1 MMAITAKAAKKLR
14 GVFLDEE
21 VTIYLKDMNVVT
33 VDEHAGEMRISAM
46 AQGYVIDIDED
57 FYYLGLPDGEITR
70 TVGHDTAQM
79 VEILFVAQQ
88 MDEDMVGPDEDIH

>member
-1 MMAITAKAAKKLR
+1 MAITAKAAKKLR

-33 VDEHAGEMRISAM
+33 VDENAGEMRISAM

-57 FYYLGLPDGEITR
+57 FFYLGLPDGEITR
-70 TVGHDTAQM
+70 TINHETAQM
-79 VEILFVAQQ
+79 VEITFTPDAF
-88 MDEDMVGPDEDIH
+88 MDQDLVGPDEDVH